1 MTAAYTKFF
10 INGRWIEPENRQT
23 LDVINP
29 ATEESF
35 ATISLGTAQDVDAAA
50 KSARAA
56 FDSWSQSSVEE

>member
-50 KSARAA
+50 KLSLIHI
-56 FDSWSQSSVEE
+56 